1 MELIYLRYVNE
12 ILWMLLKNK
21 FNDRLNN
28 KSQVP
33 KNKSW
38 IIVNESQ
45 ALRNN
50 SQVTRNEG
58 QLLRNNSLV
67 IRDELHELRNEAHVL
82 RDNDKTKTLD
92 NTIIDK
98 INSKVDLIN
107 KIDKILSEVNI
118 KLTNNV
124 KSIYEAMHEVQ
135 DEIYNDPWLW
145 LVELNKI
152 KDILDD
158 ALNVI
163 WYEIYEKNRI
173 SSNIINIDKY
183 NDIDGYVSKLTDVIN
198 NEIQLINKIGETINH
213 IRHEINNKTNM
224 VNEIIHKAS
233 VMDNDTL
240 HLIDDK
246 LDKII
251 RQTRKK
257 IKIMLENTI
266 TPEAKTED
274 TIDKTKDTTDN
285 TKDSTDNTKNT
296 IDNSKNIIDNTE
308 DIITLPKTIIE
319 KYKSEL
325 DETIKN
331 IDLIY
336 ESFACEKFMNKNFD
350 VIS

>member
-1 MELIYLRYVNE
+1 
-12 ILWMLLKNK
+12 MLLKNK

-135 DEIYNDPWLW
+135 DEIYNDPWL
-145 LVELNKI
+145 
-152 KDILDD
+152 
-158 ALNVI
+158 
-163 WYEIYEKNRI
+163 
-173 SSNIINIDKY
+173 
-183 NDIDGYVSKLTDVIN
+183 
-198 NEIQLINKIGETINH
+198 
-213 IRHEINNKTNM
+213 
-224 VNEIIHKAS
+224 
-233 VMDNDTL
+233 
-240 HLIDDK
+240 
-246 LDKII
+246 
-251 RQTRKK
+251 
-257 IKIMLENTI
+257 
-266 TPEAKTED
+266 
-274 TIDKTKDTTDN
+274 
-285 TKDSTDNTKNT
+285 
-296 IDNSKNIIDNTE
+296 
-308 DIITLPKTIIE
+308 
-319 KYKSEL
+319 
-325 DETIKN
+325 
-331 IDLIY
+331 
-336 ESFACEKFMNKNFD
+336 
-350 VIS
+350 